1 MSTID
6 IEKIKSD
13 WASLKIENEKLQQ
26 ANIALTRRLASERIR
41 SNQSKLAKAHRIGYV
56 GFLFPLLAVM
66 MHFAF
71 DASVG
76 LCVVYALFGLV
87 CGIYDLWFMD
97 FVRDQD
103 YMSMPVVEAI
113 AHATKVVRYQ
123 NRATVVSIVAM
134 VAVLV
139 PMFYEM
145 ADYGDMNIMLGA
157 VTGLVVGGA
166 IGTLQC
172 MRNHRYA
179 RRLLREIKNI

>member
-6 IEKIKSD
+6 VEKIKSD

-26 ANIALTRRLASERIR
+26 ANVALTHRLAGERIR
-41 SNQSKLAKAHRIGYV
+41 SNQSKLAKAHRIGYM

-66 MHFAF
+66 MHYAF

-76 LCVVYALFGLV
+76 LCVLYSVFGVL
-87 CGIYDLWFMD
+87 CGAYDLWFMD

-113 AHATKVVRYQ
+113 SHATKVVKYQ
-123 NRATVVSIVAM
+123 NRATIVGIAAM
-134 VAVLV
+134 VVVLV

-145 ADYGDMNIMLGA
+145 ADFGDVNIMWGGIA
-157 VTGLVVGGA
+157 GLVIGGA
-166 IGTLQC
+166 IGTVQC
-172 MRNHRYA
+172 LRNHRYA

>member
-6 IEKIKSD
+6 IEEIKRN
-13 WASLKIENEKLQQ
+13 WASLRIENEKLQQ
-26 ANIALTRRLASERIR
+26 ANVALTRRLANERIR
-41 SNQSKLAKAHRIGYV
+41 SNQSKLAKAHRIGYI

-66 MHFAF
+66 MHYAF

-76 LCVVYALFGLV
+76 LCVLYSLFGIM
-87 CGIYDLWFMD
+87 CGAYDLWFMD

-113 AHATKVVRYQ
+113 SHATKVVKYQ
-123 NRATVVSIVAM
+123 NRATIISIIAM
-134 VAVLV
+134 FVLLV

-145 ADYGDMNIMLGA
+145 ADFGDMNIVWGG
-157 VTGLVVGGA
+157 VTGLVIGGI

-172 MRNHRYA
+172 IRNHRYA
-179 RRLLREIKNI
+179 RCLLREIKNI